1 MDDARRKNRSV
12 SEQVPLF
19 FPLFFLTVHGSERVD
34 PPDDVRKMVSSNAG
48 ADTRR
53 AEALG
58 VAACVK
64 SSRRCVEDFPENGEE
79 EEQRVV
85 IAGWGRGM
93 LGTE

>member
-1 MDDARRKNRSV
+1 MTRGARTGAYPSRFH
-12 SEQVPLF
+12 F
-19 FPLFFLTVHGSERVD
+19 FSPLFFLTVHGSERVD